1 MMFMNKKSLSTE
13 LVLYIFIFIVAL
25 VARFLKLG
33 VAPLSEFEASWAVQ
47 SLDIARSN
55 IVSIDPN
62 PAYIFSTGVMF
73 FLINSSN
80 AIARVFPALAGA
92 MLIWLPYF
100 FRKPLGQTAA
110 LIMSFGLALDP
121 GLVAL
126 SRLAG
131 GPMIAMSFG
140 LLAIGFMY
148 ARKPVW
154 AGILSGF
161 AILGGP
167 AFIQGLLAIILV
179 LLIAKLLEGLNILG
193 QLSDFNNFDNS
204 KSSIRT
210 LVIAILSTI
219 IVFGT
224 LLLRYP
230 QGLNALAD
238 TLPKYFNGWFTPSE
252 IPASRLIAALIFYQ
266 PLALIFGMIGLIRA
280 WLRRNTI
287 AQVLSLWMVISLVLA
302 LFYPG
307 KYVWDIAWV
316 LIPLWA
322 LAGIEISRYLRMD
335 EQERWPM
342 LGEMA
347 IILVLAVIM
356 WLNLAGAARLSGD
369 DQYARL
375 RLVVILGAFVLG
387 VITTILI
394 AMGWSSKA
402 AQRGLVMGMC
412 IALGTYVLAGMW
424 NVSQVNANGE
434 NELWYPS
441 PYTKN
446 LGYLI
451 ETLGDL
457 SEQESGQRNTMV
469 MVVESEALS
478 LKWSLRD
485 WYEVVYS
492 IDRESVDVPPV
503 ILKSGE
509 QSPPSQT
516 IAYRGQGFG
525 LWRFPAWNGALPADW
540 LKWMVF
546 RQAPQQVEELIL
558 WARGDIFPDGSM
570 LIDTDSDSSIPLQD
584 EPIIGDTHK

>member
-1 MMFMNKKSLSTE
+1 MVMNKKWLSTE
-13 LVLYIFIFIVAL
+13 LVLYIFIFSVAL
-25 VARFLKLG
+25 AARFLRIG
-33 VAPLSEFEASWAVQ
+33 AAPLSDFEASWALQ
-47 SLDIARSN
+47 ALDIARGN

-62 PAYIFSTGVMF
+62 PAYIFSSGVMF

-80 AIARVFPALAGA
+80 AIARLFPALAGA
-92 MLIWLPYF
+92 ILIWLPYF

-131 GPMIAMSFG
+131 GPMIAMGFG
-140 LLAIGFMY
+140 LMAIGCWY
-148 ARKPVW
+148 ARKPLW

-179 LLIAKLLEGLNILG
+179 LLIAKLLERLNVLE
-193 QLSDFNNFDNS
+193 QLSDSFNSDNS

-210 LVIAILSTI
+210 LVSAILGTVVI
-219 IVFGT
+219 FGT

-230 QGLNALAD
+230 QGLNALAN
-238 TLPKYFNGWFTPSE
+238 TLPEYFNGWFTPSE

-266 PLALIFGMIGLIRA
+266 PLALIFGMIGLISA

-287 AQVLSLWMVISLVLA
+287 AQVLSLWFVISLALA
-302 LFYPG
+302 LIYPG
-307 KYVWDIAWV
+307 RQVWDIAWA
-316 LIPLWA
+316 LIPLWG
-322 LAGIEISRYLRMD
+322 LAGIEISRYLRVD

-342 LGEMA
+342 LGETA

-356 WLNLAGAARLSGD
+356 WLNLAGAARLVGD

-375 RLVVILGAFVLG
+375 RWVVILGAFVLG

-434 NELWYPS
+434 NELWYPP

-446 LGYLI
+446 LEYLT

-457 SEQESGQRNTMV
+457 SEQESGERNTMV
-469 MVVESEALS
+469 MVVESEAPS

-492 IDRESVDVPPV
+492 IGQESIDVPPV

-525 LWRFPAWNGALPADW
+525 LWIVPAWNGALPADW

-546 RQAPQQVEELIL
+546 HQAPQQVEELIL

-570 LIDTDSDSSIPLQD
+570 LIDTDTDSSTPDLD
-584 EPIIGDTHK
+584 EPFIGDTHE